1 MSDEKERRVF
11 EGVLGH
17 EDEMRSQDAYVVDD
31 NNNLRWWQA
40 WVQGLYGKRVRITVE
55 VLALV
60 AMLAAP
66 AHAEPPAIYAADGT
80 FLGVLS
86 ANKYDPNS
94 VADDYGRYGS
104 PYSPDSINNPYG
116 KYGDPYSPDSV
127 TNPYATS
134 DVFAEER

>member
-1 MSDEKERRVF
+1 MRTLRVVTLLLQIATLLLM
-11 EGVLGH
+11 GLVL
-17 EDEMRSQDAYVVDD
+17 
-31 NNNLRWWQA
+31 
-40 WVQGLYGKRVRITVE
+40 VR
-55 VLALV
+55 L
-60 AMLAAP
+60 

-86 ANKYDPNS
+86 SNKYDPNS

-134 DVFAEER
+134 SGFMGDAER